1 MVGGDAQQRAE
12 GGGPCAAAVEAEHE
26 FVEVGLEMP
35 AAQAVIDA
43 ERPDFKVGKDAVPP
57 RQHDMG
63 SDLAN
68 QTGIVGGTGISG
80 PSVGLGRR
88 PDCAVLDDEGMQ
100 AGGRVVGQ
108 FGKTDAAGSGTTLL
122 DLDGADDQHFALVAA
137 PAAGQRLVLAAAGD
151 LGFVDLDQARERVA
165 VGATMLRRSLPQISQ
180 AVL

>member
-1 MVGGDAQQRAE
+1 M
-12 GGGPCAAAVEAEHE
+12 
-26 FVEVGLEMP
+26 
-35 AAQAVIDA
+35 
-43 ERPDFKVGKDAVPP
+43 PP

-63 SDLAN
+63 SDLAD
-68 QTGIVGGTGISG
+68 QTGMVGGTGISG
-80 PSVGLGRR
+80 PSVGLL
-88 PDCAVLDDEGMQ
+88 AVGPIARFWTMKGCRLAEV
-100 AGGRVVGQ
+100 VVGQ

-151 LGFVDLDQARERVA
+151 LGFVDLDEARERVA